1 MAKQIVSVEFKSPRQ
16 FIGIDGVDSGRVFNG
31 LVHDTPLEVVESA
44 AFAIYKK
51 DETALVLSEAKD
63 VEVEAEVEAEVE
75 KKPKGK

>member
-1 MAKQIVSVEFKSPRQ
+1 MAKQIVSVDFKSPRQ
-16 FIGIDGVDSGRVFNG
+16 FLGVEGVDSGRVFNG

-63 VEVEAEVEAEVE
+63 VEVEAEVE